1 MLPRGPRIVLA
12 PLLRVQVAFF
22 WLGIAGSVVFG
33 LAFLY
38 TFSKYR
44 KFEENHARTT
54 EPLLPSSKYDE

>member
-1 MLPRGPRIVLA
+1 MPLAIVLA

-33 LAFLY
+33 LAFFY